1 MTKHITEALD
11 GAAGVA
17 KATGP
22 GRIRVGLITPGWGSS
37 GYYAADV
44 LEAAATD
51 KVFPAGTH
59 IYFDHP
65 SASEHADRPERSVR
79 DLAATLSEDARW
91 DGEGLVAE
99 AEVVGPYRELL
110 TDPTFTAAVG
120 MSIRA
125 AAETSV
131 GEADGRQGVIVDRI
145 TEGLSVDLVTRAGR
159 GGRVLEVL
167 ESAGVRMAVESTTDE
182 VRDALEKALAG
193 SDRYVMDHDP
203 DEAVAY
209 IRTYGA
215 PDPAP
220 APRVHAVP
228 YTYDGTTA
236 TLDWQNA
243 REVRPVTRY
252 EPLTGAPTNT
262 PTATEG
268 SSPVTPAGDTTT
280 TESQEDTMP
289 QIEEGRLAQLEE
301 AAGRADKA
309 EATARDAVARA
320 EAAEARLQ
328 AMTRAN
334 DARAVIDAVEADK
347 GVQFTVLERRGLMA
361 DLPATDDGGL
371 DADTLRGAVVEAA
384 DVKAAT
390 VTESRAYGFGA
401 AHLSE
406 SGASDAPDVDSL
418 FASTFNREEA

>member
-37 GYYAADV
+37 GYYAASV
-44 LEAAATD
+44 LEAAATE

-110 TDPTFTAAVG
+110 TDPTFTSAVG

-167 ESAGVRMAVESTTDE
+167 ESAGVRMAVEATTDE
-182 VRDALEKALAG
+182 VRDALEKALDDA
-193 SDRYVMDHDP
+193 DRYVADHDP
-203 DEAVAY
+203 DESVAY
-209 IRTYGA
+209 VRGYGA
-215 PDPAP
+215 PTPT
-220 APRVHAVP
+220 VHAVP
-228 YTYDGTTA
+228 YTYSGTTA
-236 TLDWQNA
+236 TLDWA
-243 REVRPVTRY
+243 AAYEVRAVTRY

-262 PTATEG
+262 PTATVG
-268 SSPVTPAGDTTT
+268 SSPVTPAGETT

-309 EATARDAVARA
+309 EATAREATARA

-334 DARAVIDAVEADK
+334 DARALIDAVEADK

-361 DLPATDDGGL
+361 DLPATDDGDL
-371 DADTLRGAVVEAA
+371 DTDTLRGSVAEAA
-384 DVKAAT
+384 DAKAST
-390 VTESRAYGFGA
+390 VTESRSYGFGA
-401 AHLSE
+401 EHLAE
-406 SGASDAPDVDSL
+406 SGAGDAPDIGGL
-418 FASTFNREEA
+418 FAATFNREEA